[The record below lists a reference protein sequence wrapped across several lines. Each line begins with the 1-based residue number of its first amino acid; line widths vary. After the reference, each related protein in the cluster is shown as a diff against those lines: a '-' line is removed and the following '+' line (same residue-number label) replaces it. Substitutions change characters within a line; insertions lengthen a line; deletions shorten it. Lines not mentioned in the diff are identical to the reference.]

1 MCLSTS
7 LLTFFSIFA
16 PTRMRKCTANNLPMQ
31 SYLDHQLQVS
41 SLEKYAQIQLKSEKW
56 QTLLLWFRL
65 YFLVWAWITEMK
77 GLFMGH
83 EPVGFTSSIFLWM
96 SCSWSSHSCI
106 SESKLSIR
114 SDLSLPQ
121 PRPPCS
127 SPRSRSMA
135 AMTQAA
141 LYPGASLN
149 VNFLFLLFHKSVSV
163 GLPAGGGTDGRIDW
177 PGNSI
182 KKKTW

>member
-1 MCLSTS
+1 MG
-7 LLTFFSIFA
+7 
-16 PTRMRKCTANNLPMQ
+16 
-31 SYLDHQLQVS
+31 YDH
-41 SLEKYAQIQLKSEKW
+41 
-56 QTLLLWFRL
+56 
-65 YFLVWAWITEMK
+65 
-77 GLFMGH
+77 
-83 EPVGFTSSIFLWM
+83 VGFTSSIFRWM

-114 SDLSLPQ
+114 SDLSVPH

-141 LYPGASLN
+141 LFPGAPLN

-163 GLPAGGGTDGRIDW
+163 GLPAGGVEGGGRIDW
-177 PGNSI
+177 PGSC
-182 KKKTW
+182 KKKHHTHHFFIPLNLSFLEAYLLHSCDLCRRISAHRKVRNLQPSPLTFSPKIYSHVSRPVRVDLCVA